1 MTARLTLLLA
11 AFALAGCDGASIISR
26 ARPDA
31 AIDAGSQDVI
41 ASDAPPADVAAT
53 DTASLADAGTDD
65 ALPADAPADAA
76 VPDDTP
82 VYDAAAISGWISGNV
97 YDGARGTPIAN
108 AVIRADGVEIARSDA
123 DGAYSVVLPRAV
135 YAFEVQVPGMLPYT
149 REVPV
154 GEAPRRHD
162 IVLVTPEPAREVTP
176 AGTTLTTPEGVT
188 LTFPPDAVSAPVNVS
203 ATWLDADRVAALDVP
218 ALVDEGETSYTLRG
232 ALVVSDLVV
241 DVPVRVRIPLPP
253 NLLAS
258 EVALRSLDDARGVER
273 LDPVASGEGSV
284 EFEVPHF
291 SAWGFV
297 QQERSFALSTP
308 ECGAVKLASLRWS
321 GSSSERG
328 VTTMSLLRGDEVI
341 PVRTSDDS
349 LGVQCNDRVRATERM
364 NADFLV
370 SGAGNSVFT
379 GSRYTLRLLAEQRS
393 QVRFVVP
400 EAGLWVDVAELG
412 ALLVANS
419 VSVRF
424 DLPLQIGSVVVGYG
438 AADVRGIRCSNGL
451 GFAVA
456 SLARTGRSGAVR
468 VANVTVNDAL
478 AQGSERYYCV
488 NGAVPVGR
496 AARARGACLVPADCA
511 APAVCDGDEQRCVLP
526 RGATCT
532 GTVPCAYGSECSM
545 GRCVASMVAPGAPL
559 PCSRDADCPGARC
572 DLRVRACR
580 PSLDPQGA
588 RPCGARSDCGRD
600 EACSGETGTCGPS
613 PHRRCAANTD
623 CPTGTTCGPV
633 ICVAPTPFTCKPDPR
648 LGEGD
653 EGVCPDHYRCT
664 PRGACEF
671 RGCPQGEGLCGGRC
685 VRLDTA
691 TNCGACGVV
700 VPTRPNASPVCHS
713 NAPALRCD
721 PGFGDCDGNAA
732 NGCEAALTDATRC
745 GACGV
750 VCPGGQS
757 CIAGRCAAAVRSAA
771 LEVAVGRGHACAR
784 LGDGTLSCW
793 GKNYFGQLGDGT
805 STDRAQTVTPPV
817 RDVVALAAGAQH
829 TCAITR
835 AAALWC
841 WGANNEGQVGI
852 PNASAVSTPQMI
864 LANVAEVAAGL
875 AHTCAR
881 TVDGAVW
888 CWGANDEGQLGD
900 GSTLRRRTLT
910 RVTLPPG
917 LLPRQ
922 LGLGFAHTCVRGA
935 DGAVWCWG
943 RNDLEQIGDGTRV
956 ARLVPTRARIGGA
969 EELAVAG
976 DSVLV
981 RQADGVVRAWGSN
994 QQRQFGT
1001 QQDTDRRMNRLTL
1014 PGPALRLVPGAFHVC
1029 IQLVDQRVLCA
1040 GSNDVVRAR
1049 DWTEVMGFGGSL
1061 VSLRSGE
1068 HNVCAVRQGD
1078 AAVLCWG
1085 GADIMA
1091 PSGRATRT
1099 GTPRVMQV
1107 P

>member
-1 MTARLTLLLA
+1 MTARLAFLLA

-76 VPDDTP
+76 VHDDTP

-108 AVIRADGVEIARSDA
+108 AVIRANGVEIARSDA

-154 GEAPRRHD
+154 GAAPRSHD

-188 LTFPPDAVSAPVNVS
+188 LTFPPDAVRAPVNVS
-203 ATWLDADRVAALDVP
+203 VTWLDADRLAALDTP
-218 ALVDEGETSYTLRG
+218 AVVDEGETSYTLRG

-253 NLLAS
+253 DVLAS
-258 EVALRSLDDARGVER
+258 EVALRSLDDARGIQR

-291 SAWGFV
+291 SAWGLV
-297 QQERSFALSTP
+297 RIDGLGQLGTP
-308 ECGAVKLASLRWS
+308 ECAATQMGTFTF
-321 GSSSERG
+321 G
-328 VTTMSLLRGDEVI
+328 VAGLLLLRGAEVI
-341 PVRTSDDS
+341 QLREQRELTI
-349 LGVQCNDRVRATERM
+349 QCNERLRAQLRM
-364 NADFLV
+364 NASFSTV
-370 SGAGNSVFT
+370 SGPASFRGERYTVRVF
-379 GSRYTLRLLAEQRS
+379 GSRDEPRFAVSEWQDFNEVNGLLSGRL
-393 QVRFVVP
+393 
-400 EAGLWVDVAELG
+400 
-412 ALLVANS
+412 
-419 VSVRF
+419 RF
-424 DLPLQIGSVVVGYG
+424 DLPGGFATVLVSNA
-438 AADVRGIRCSNGL
+438 AADVRLLRCSTGV
-451 GFAVA
+451 GVAVA
-456 SLARTGRSGAVR
+456 HLTRPYRGERTVR
-468 VANVTVNDAL
+468 LLTAGSDVAL
-478 AQGSERYYCV
+478 ASGTERVFCPDQGMSM
-488 NGAVPVGR
+488 G
-496 AARARGACLVPADCA
+496 RGASAPGMCSAPADCA
-511 APAVCDGDEQRCVLP
+511 APAVCDGGAQRCVLP
-526 RGATCT
+526 RGAACT
-532 GTVPCAYGSECSM
+532 GFLSCASGSECVM
-545 GRCVASMVAPGAPL
+545 GTCVASAVAAGAPL
-559 PCSRDADCPGARC
+559 PCNRDADCPGARC

-588 RPCGARSDCGRD
+588 RPCSARSDCGLD

-623 CPTGTTCGPV
+623 CPAGTTCGPV
-633 ICVAPTPFTCKPDPR
+633 ICVAATPFACKPDLR

-653 EGVCPDHYRCT
+653 EGVCPDNYRCT
-664 PRGACEF
+664 PQGACEF

-713 NAPALRCD
+713 NAPALRCN
-721 PGFGDCDGNAA
+721 PGFGDCDGNAV
-732 NGCEAALTDATRC
+732 NGCEATLTDATRC

-750 VCPGGQS
+750 VCAGGQS
-757 CIAGRCAAAVRSAA
+757 CIGGRCAAGPRSSP
-771 LEVAVGRGHACAR
+771 LEVVLGRTHACAR
-784 LGDGTLSCW
+784 RGDGTLSCW
-793 GKNYFGQLGDGT
+793 GQNRSGQLGDGT
-805 STDRAQTVTPPV
+805 FALRAQPVTPPV
-817 RDVVALAAGAQH
+817 QDVIALAAGANH

-841 WGANNEGQVGI
+841 WGSNDKGQLGI
-852 PNASAVSTPQMI
+852 PAERSIVWALSTPRMV
-864 LANVAEVAAGL
+864 LASVAEVAAG
-875 AHTCAR
+875 ADHTCAR
-881 TVDGAVW
+881 TLDGAVW
-888 CWGANDEGQLGD
+888 CWGRNDVGQLGD
-900 GSTLRRRTLT
+900 GTTTQRLTPT

-917 LLPRQ
+917 VLPQQ

-943 RNDLEQIGDGTRV
+943 RNDQGQIGDGSRI

-969 EELAVAG
+969 EEIAVAG
-976 DSVLV
+976 DYVLV
-981 RQADGVVRAWGSN
+981 RQAGGVVRAWGSN
-994 QQRQFGT
+994 LQRQFGT
-1001 QQDTDRRMNRLTL
+1001 QQDTDRSMNRLTL
-1014 PGPALRLVPGAFHVC
+1014 PGPALRLAPGAFHAC
-1029 IQLVDQRVLCA
+1029 IQLADQRVVCA
-1040 GSNDVVRAR
+1040 GDDDVIRANN
-1049 DWTEVMGFGGSL
+1049 WTEVTGFGGSL

-1085 GADIMA
+1085 AASIMG
-1091 PSGRATRT
+1091 PSGPATRSA
-1099 GTPRVMQV
+1099 TPLVMQV